1 MAVGLVA
8 LLSLPVAAQTIAPGN
23 SNSVAEID
31 AGIGACTADFTIND
45 QNGSPIYNA
54 KIRVHLT
61 YGWMNLHKLD
71 MEAGTNSV
79 GKARF
84 IGLPEHPK
92 EGLFFTAS
100 LDDRHVSAFDDP
112 NKNCKAAFTLRLE
125 RSPTEV
131 PKK

>member
-1 MAVGLVA
+1 MCIRDRSLTVNIMRTPALPKSAFAMAVGLVA

-71 MEAGTNSV
+71 KMCIRDS
-79 GKARF
+79 R
-84 IGLPEHPK
+84 
-92 EGLFFTAS
+92 
-100 LDDRHVSAFDDP
+100 
-112 NKNCKAAFTLRLE
+112 
-125 RSPTEV
+125 
-131 PKK
+131 